1 MKSSKFFMTS
11 SSARTIFPKL
21 EISSITLAFYN
32 FLQWFDLSNSIRY
45 EVVSETVRVWNW
57 MMLLQIVFP
66 KKCNSLMIN
75 LLINKKWN
83 KTKLHIIL
91 VFTVVFFN
99 KMAYINLQQ
108 TSNLNKKIVVC
119 TDNLCGGVHFLENIS
134 NMNLSGC
141 QNKRVNQ

>member
-57 MMLLQIVFP
+57 MMLLQILFP

-75 LLINKKWN
+75 LLINKKM
-83 KTKLHIIL
+83 K
-91 VFTVVFFN
+91 
-99 KMAYINLQQ
+99 
-108 TSNLNKKIVVC
+108 
-119 TDNLCGGVHFLENIS
+119 
-134 NMNLSGC
+134 
-141 QNKRVNQ
+141 QNKASHHFGLYRGLF